1 MTSPNGLVLQT
12 SDLNPFLFAG
22 IGTEPNGSALTVLS
36 LLARL
41 GSDPW
46 SEARRLANLPEKTAA
61 EWLAGCIARTPLA
74 PESPGDAHQV
84 ATTLVA
90 LLPPKAGL
98 GRVAAVLPLGQ
109 RAASTGAPGV
119 LLGETP
125 AMRWRLIAVIWTV
138 LAFGAASSAFYSNTS
153 AQKASPAPTVQ
164 KSQ

>member
-1 MTSPNGLVLQT
+1 MKSQDGLVVQT

-74 PESPGDAHQV
+74 PESPGDAHRV
-84 ATTLVA
+84 AATLVA
-90 LLPPKAGL
+90 LLPARAGL
-98 GRVAAVLPLGQ
+98 ARGAAGLPPGQ
-109 RAASTGAPGV
+109 QATSGTPGV
-119 LLGETP
+119 LLGKIPLKGWT
-125 AMRWRLIAVIWTV
+125 LIAVIWTV
-138 LAFGAASSAFYSNTS
+138 LAFGAASGAFYGNTS
-153 AQKASPAPTVQ
+153 AQKSSPALTVQ